1 MLCPLDRASSE
12 NRGNGHGKTAPTRLL
27 PATLRLFESA
37 GCNFI
42 YPQGTFLFC
51 EGQAAAGIFVL
62 HSGRVKLSVSDSEG
76 HDVLLRIAEPGE
88 VLGLSA
94 TLSSHPHEVTAETIT
109 PCQVAFVW
117 REDLF
122 ELLQDKREAALCVV
136 QWLSD
141 NLNAALE
148 QIRSLRQQDIY
159 ESGEPPLL
167 LHRRLV

>member
-1 MLCPLDRASSE
+1 M
-12 NRGNGHGKTAPTRLL
+12 
-27 PATLRLFESA
+27 
-37 GCNFI
+37 
-42 YPQGTFLFC
+42 
-51 EGQAAAGIFVL
+51 
-62 HSGRVKLSVSDSEG
+62 HSGRVQLSVSDSEG

-109 PCQVAFVW
+109 PCQMGFVW

-122 ELLQDKREAALCVV
+122 ELLNDEREAALCVV

-141 NLNAALE
+141 NLNATLE

-159 ESGEPPLL
+159 ESGESPLL